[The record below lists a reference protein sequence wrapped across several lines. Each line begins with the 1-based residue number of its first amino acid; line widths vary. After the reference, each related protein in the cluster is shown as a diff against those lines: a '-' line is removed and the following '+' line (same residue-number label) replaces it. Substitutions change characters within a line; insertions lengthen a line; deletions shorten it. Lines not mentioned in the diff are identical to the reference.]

1 VLVSTDPRRTEP
13 PLRDEEDALRQTL
26 REELERDHAERL
38 EKLEKRKDR
47 ARART
52 HERRDEQRAEIERKL
67 KDEVRDQFYEEKGYV
82 EYVDASGRREW
93 VPKEEYEWRMRRRK
107 KSRKPD
113 LPMSNRMR
121 EVVVMGLGLVVAVII
136 GIVFVLKQ

>member
-1 VLVSTDPRRTEP
+1 VSTESRRTDP
-13 PLRDEEDALRQTL
+13 PLPQDEEDLRKNIL
-26 REELERDHAERL
+26 DELEREHADRL

-47 ARART
+47 ARAKT
-52 HERRDEQRAEIERKL
+52 HERREDVRAETTKKL
-67 KDEVRDQFYEEKGYV
+67 RDEVRDKFYEEKGYV

-121 EVVVMGLGLVVAVII
+121 EVIVIALGFVVAVIV